1 MMDSQETLKTG
12 ENAETSATPEVKE
25 TADMQNATE
34 VKDMP
39 EQPESQETKEEQAEA
54 VSEEAGTTPADTE
67 MQAETETTA
76 DTETPEKTNASEYT
90 ETQAIPMP
98 QTQEEVIARL
108 KELARADAV
117 PERQETEALKQ
128 AFYKIHK
135 ANVAAAQAEFV
146 ANGGAPEDFLP
157 APNTLEDDFKAAMNV
172 IKQKRAELQAEQ
184 EQQKEENLQK
194 KQAILERIKAMST
207 TPEEANQAYKEFKE
221 LQAQWK
227 ELNPVP
233 AEKANE
239 LWKTYQLYVEQYYDQ
254 LKLNNEFREY
264 DFKKNLEIKTR
275 LCEAAEKLS
284 EEPDVIAAFQK
295 LQALHQEYKETGPV
309 AKELREEIWARF
321 KAASTV
327 VNKRHQQHFEE
338 LKQKEGENL
347 QKKTALCEK
356 IEAIDLTAIKTA
368 AEWESHTKEIIEL
381 QKEWR
386 TIGFAPQKMNVKIF
400 ERFRASCDK
409 FFTEKAAFFKRLK
422 EEQASNLAKKTALC
436 EQVEALKEST
446 DWKATADKLVQI
458 QKEWKTIGSI
468 PKKYS
473 ESLWQ
478 RFIGA
483 CDYFF
488 EQKNKNSASQRS
500 EEKENL
506 RKKEE
511 IIEKLKALLNADEE
525 NGDKQEAVRTLM
537 KEWNE
542 TGFVPF
548 KDKDRIYKIYHETVD
563 ELFKA
568 LNMSAARRRLDNF
581 KSNLKNE
588 MKEGAQGVSRERERL
603 MRAYEA
609 KRNEIKTYENNLGF
623 LTCSSKKGSSL
634 LDEMKKKMEKLKDE
648 LNLLGEKIAAID
660 KEMSAPAE

>member
-1 MMDSQETLKTG
+1 MMDSQELLQTG
-12 ENAETSATPEVKE
+12 ENVEKNATAEAQETTEVQATAEGPQTAET
-25 TADMQNATE
+25 
-34 VKDMP
+34 
-39 EQPESQETKEEQAEA
+39 QAEA
-54 VSEEAGTTPADTE
+54 GNEASQEAETPA
-67 MQAETETTA
+67 MQ
-76 DTETPEKTNASEYT
+76 
-90 ETQAIPMP
+90 IP

-108 KELARADAV
+108 NELAQADTI
-117 PERQETEALKQ
+117 PERQETDALKQ

-135 ANVAAAQAEFV
+135 ANVAAAQAEFI

-157 APNTLEDDFKAAMNV
+157 APNMLEDDFKKAMNT
-172 IKQKRAELQAEQ
+172 IKQKRAEQQAEQ
-184 EQQKEENLQK
+184 ERLKEENLQK
-194 KQAILERIKAMST
+194 KQEILERIKAMSA

-221 LQAQWK
+221 LQNQWK

-264 DFKKNLEIKTR
+264 DFKKNLETKTR

-284 EEPDVIAAFQK
+284 EEPDIISAFQK

-327 VNKRHQQHFEE
+327 INKRHQQHFEA
-338 LKQKEGENL
+338 LKQKEEENL
-347 QKKTALCEK
+347 QQKTALCEK
-356 IEAIDLTAIKTA
+356 IEAIDPAAIKNA
-368 AEWESHTKEIIEL
+368 AEWENRTREIIGL
-381 QKEWR
+381 QQEWR

-400 ERFRASCDK
+400 ERFRAACDR

-436 EQVEALKEST
+436 EQAEALKDST

-473 ESLWQ
+473 ETLWQ
-478 RFIGA
+478 RFVGA

-488 EQKNKNSASQRS
+488 EQKNKNSASQRN

-511 IIEKLKALLNADEE
+511 IIGRLKALLTDETDE
-525 NGDKQEAVRTLM
+525 NKQDTVKDLM
-537 KEWNE
+537 KEWND
-542 TGFVPF
+542 TGYVPF
-548 KDKDRIYKIYHETVD
+548 RDKDRVYKAYHEAID
-563 ELFKA
+563 EIFKA
-568 LNMSAARRRLDNF
+568 LNLSAARRRLDSF

-588 MKEGAQGVSRERERL
+588 MKEGGQGVSRERERL

-634 LDEMKKKMEKLKDE
+634 LDEMKKKVEKLKDD
-648 LNLLGEKIAAID
+648 LNLLGEKISAID
-660 KEMSAPAE
+660 KEMSTPQE